1 MEDVSKFLTSTLAWA
16 STVEIGGQSEAAAH
30 LVAVIL
36 NKYAGSTY
44 RYSMMASGCTDV
56 DVI

>member
-1 MEDVSKFLTSTLAWA
+1 MGDVSRFLTSTLAWA
-16 STVEIGGQSEAAAH
+16 LTVENGAQSEAAAH

-36 NKYAGSTY
+36 NKHAGSTY
-44 RYSMMASGCTDV
+44 RYPTISANWTDV

>member
-1 MEDVSKFLTSTLAWA
+1 MEDISNFLTSTLAWA
-16 STVEIGGQSEAAAH
+16 LTVETGAQSEAGAH

-36 NKYAGSTY
+36 NKYAASTY
-44 RYSMMASGCTDV
+44 RYSTIASGCTDV